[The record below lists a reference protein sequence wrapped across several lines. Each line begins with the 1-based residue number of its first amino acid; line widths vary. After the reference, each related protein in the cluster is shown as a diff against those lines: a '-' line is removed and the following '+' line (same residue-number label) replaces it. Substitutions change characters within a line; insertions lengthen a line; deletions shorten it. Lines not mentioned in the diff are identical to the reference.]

1 MVGEEKDIKGKGREN
16 GTKTGI
22 NRKIPWD
29 EET

>member
-1 MVGEEKDIKGKGREN
+1 MVGEEKDIKEKGREN

-22 NRKIPWD
+22 NGKISWD